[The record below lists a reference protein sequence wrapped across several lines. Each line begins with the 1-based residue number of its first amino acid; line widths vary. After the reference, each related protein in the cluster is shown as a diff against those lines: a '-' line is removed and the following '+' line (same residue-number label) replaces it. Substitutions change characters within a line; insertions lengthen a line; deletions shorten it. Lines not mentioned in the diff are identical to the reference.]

1 MPLLAGEVI
10 NASDEPDVDMLRAY
24 VSTTFSLSTSITLFA
39 LTKQAS
45 NGGNIALS
53 SGNGGF
59 VAPRDGLYVIAY
71 ILRTTRN
78 VSGDAVFQWRQNA
91 GGNGANGTQM
101 FVSYGAIVSG
111 TAGNYAHAATG
122 MYYLDEGDTAEFF
135 HSAGGAMSNFVVG
148 GATVTQINVYRVPG
162 TAQTA

>member
-1 MPLLAGEVI
+1 MDALAGEI
-10 NASDEPDVDMLRAY
+10 IRANDEPVGDYLRSY
-24 VSTTFSLSTSITLFA
+24 VSTTFSLSTTVTLFA

-59 VAPRDGLYVIAY
+59 VAPRDGLYVISY
-71 ILRTTRN
+71 LLRTTRN

-101 FVSYGAIVSG
+101 FVTYGAIVSG
-111 TAGNYAHAATG
+111 TAGNFSHTG
-122 MYYLDEGDTAEFF
+122 TGIYYLEEGDTAEMF
-135 HSAGGAMSNFVVG
+135 HNAGGAMASFIVG
-148 GATVTQINVYRVPG
+148 GATVTQINVWRVPAV
-162 TAQTA
+162 AQTS